1 MPELNPEA
9 AFDEVKTRTLAAIR
23 AQFPMAGTKHRLE
36 LVNLVVEDN
45 LHLDDIQSQ
54 YQKRVEGGT
63 WAVPV
68 KATLRLVEISS
79 GKKLDENT
87 IVVARIPK
95 ITRRY
100 SYIVDGHERQHDS
113 VFLLKPGVYHRVAD
127 NGEIQARWAFQGK
140 KGFDLDI
147 DRASGRV
154 TVAIGTST
162 VPIYSVLK
170 ALNVSDDDMEKALGK
185 DVFAANKAKSK
196 PEDLL
201 KIPKTFAKTNE
212 DKKKVAGMSTA
223 DAAAYVQKLFQ
234 EMRTTRPD
242 GDQHNTLGVEFGHVT
257 APSLMA
263 SAKRVLDISRGKA
276 EPDDRQ
282 SLAAKDITSTPDFV
296 ERFIT
301 RGQRDITRKIT
312 AVIDRASR
320 LADLPVRD
328 LYTGAIG
335 NTFRG
340 AQLPEQTNPL
350 QFLSGHMR
358 TTILGADF
366 GGIKGGDTIK
376 TDDKLINPSHLGFLD
391 PVQTP
396 ESESTGISLHLPIGA
411 RKKGKILVTR
421 VWDVKKGA
429 FIEATPGTLER
440 AVVAY
445 PDQVSWKN
453 GKPEPVSDLVTVYD
467 AQRRTAQRPWSE
479 VQYVLPSS
487 KGLFSF
493 AANLIPFLSTNS
505 GNRTMFATKQ
515 MEQAIS
521 LKNREAPLVQT
532 KTDGGYTFEQL
543 VGSFGSHASPVAG
556 TVTKITEGEVQIKG
570 SDGKIS
576 KVSLYD
582 HFPLNG
588 GKTMM
593 HSEPLVRVGDKV
605 TKGQTIADTNYT
617 KDGHIALGTNM
628 RVGYMTYHGRTF
640 EDSIV
645 ISQSAS
651 ERLIST
657 HLHEMSVD
665 LFAGMQT
672 DKKRWTS
679 YSSPDKATP
688 ARLSKLGDDGVIKE
702 GQRVQ
707 HGDVLI
713 AVVSPARVDSRDE
726 ARTIARSL
734 ATPYDTRGTVYWEH
748 DYPGVVAKIARSGK
762 SVKVFVRTE
771 EPATIGDK
779 LTGRYGNK
787 GIIGTILPD
796 HEMPKNK
803 AGEPLHVILGPAGV
817 PSRMNIGQLLETA
830 ASKIAKKTGKPYVVD
845 NFSPGVDYTQKVMD
859 ELKKHNLSDT
869 EELFDPKT
877 GRSLGQILTGDKY
890 LLKLHHQVDKKM
902 TARSH
907 GGAYDSN
914 GEPPGGSGIP
924 GGGQTL
930 DQLTTY
936 ALLAHGATN
945 ILREAQTWKSDQSQA
960 DVWIALQQNRPL
972 PDPKPNKSM
981 GKFINYMRGMGMHME
996 KKGDK
1001 YVLQPLTDKQT
1012 LHFSTGKLSAPSR
1025 LTTIKGDLKQVT
1037 ARTIEDKGGLFDK
1050 KLTGGLQGNFWTHID
1065 LHHKL
1070 PNPVFEGAIQSLT
1083 GINAKTYEQLTSAEG
1098 HQGGKLGTEVIVDA
1112 LKKINI
1118 DKELKETEAQLP
1130 KLKGAPLDRAYRR
1143 VRYLQ
1148 ALKKTGLTAVDAYTM
1163 NHLPV
1168 LPPTMRPIMVNPDGS
1183 QTVDDLN
1190 LLYQN
1195 VGILNESLRKNVAE
1209 GVGKAGQQK
1218 QVADLYDA
1226 VKSLR
1231 VGGMDIQQKSSK
1243 ARHYRGLM
1251 ELMEGTK
1258 GSYFQSS
1265 VVYRRQDLS
1274 GRSTIITA
1282 PELGLDEVGIPMPVA
1297 FEMYKPFV
1305 VKDLV
1310 AKHNYLPH
1318 EAKKMVDEKHSFA
1331 TEVLHRVVADR
1342 PVLLKRDP
1350 ALHKFSI
1357 MAFTPRITEGKAIG
1371 LHPLVTT
1378 GFNADHD
1385 GDAMAMFVPLGN
1397 EAVEDAK
1404 KMFPSN
1410 NLFSPTSGTVMSMPE
1425 KDLLIGLFQATK
1437 WGDEKAKVKVS
1448 TAAEA
1453 HKLWNEGKVKEAD
1466 LITLNGRET
1475 TVGRAIIASL
1485 LPLNMQHDDKLLHD
1499 KTYRFDKGTLQALL
1513 TRVGKEHKQDY
1524 ARVVKALQDF
1534 SVKAAYFNGSSFSL
1548 HDFHDALKLRDD
1560 ILGKYEA
1567 EEKKIRA
1574 SKISDA
1580 EKDQKIVQLYS
1591 GALDEIKKRGEAA
1604 YGGSKNKMYE
1614 WVAAKARGNWEQFR
1628 QMTFGPILVADA
1640 KNRPVAL
1647 PITKSYAEGLTT
1659 SQYWTSMHGARKG
1672 AIDRAAGTAEPGA
1685 MSKVIIN
1692 TVIDHQITGEDCH
1705 TTKGAALSID
1715 DRDVHDRYLAQPVHI
1730 AAGKDVP
1737 AGTLLTSSV
1746 VQQIRSAKVAQVVVR
1761 SPLHCQMPKGICA
1774 KCYGLNENGHTYKV
1788 GTNVGVIAGHS
1799 LGEPV
1804 TQLAMKTFHTGG
1816 AVSSQKGSDYTADAF
1831 ERVKQIFYVPTTLPG
1846 AATVA
1851 SVAGTITKIQEDKA
1865 RGGYHVYVG
1874 ATEHR
1879 ILADRHLKEDIKVGA
1894 TVKAGQPLTYGAI
1907 NPHDLLAATNNI
1919 HAVRGY
1925 LTDEALSAYGNSG
1938 VKLRRRNVET
1948 VVKAMTNVAR
1958 VEHAPDHPE
1967 YLRGQLVALDQVEN
1981 LNRQAK
1987 TQNLK
1992 PIEYTHVLKSMQ
2004 QVPLT
2009 YSEDFLARANYRYL
2023 KNTFEEAASQAW
2035 TSDIHGSHVAG
2046 LAHGAEYGLKKPQPL
2061 LPPNHPP
2068 PPGLHK

>member
-1 MPELNPEA
+1 MPELNPES
-9 AFDEVKTRTLAAIR
+9 AFDEVKTRAAAAIR

-36 LVNLVVEDN
+36 LENLEVEDN

-68 KATLRLVEISS
+68 KATFRLVDIAT
-79 GKKLDENT
+79 GKKLDEGVIT
-87 IVVARIPK
+87 VARIPK

-127 NGEIQARWAFQGK
+127 NGEIQSKWAFQGK
-140 KGFDLDI
+140 RGFDLNI
-147 DRASGRV
+147 DRATGRV
-154 TVAIGTST
+154 NMSIGTAT

-170 ALNVSDDDMEKALGK
+170 SLNMPDADIEKALGK
-185 DVFAANKAKSK
+185 AVFDANKAKTK

-201 KIPKTFAKTNE
+201 KIPKTFAKTNDE
-212 DKKKVAGMSTA
+212 KKKLVGMTPA
-223 DAAAYVQKLFQ
+223 DASAYVAKLFTD
-234 EMRTTRPD
+234 MKTTRPD
-242 GDQHNTLGVEFGHVT
+242 GDQHNTLGLEFGHVT
-257 APSLMA
+257 APALLA
-263 SAKRVLDISRGKA
+263 SAKRILDISRAHA

-282 SLAAKDITSTPDFV
+282 TLAAKDITSTPDFV

-301 RGQRDITRKIT
+301 RAQRDSTRKIT
-312 AVIDRASR
+312 AVIDRASK
-320 LADLPVRD
+320 LSELPIRD
-328 LYTGAIG
+328 LYTGTIA
-335 NTFRG
+335 NTFRA

-350 QFLSGHMR
+350 QFLSGHLR

-366 GGIKGGDTIK
+366 GGIKGGETIK
-376 TDDKLINPSHLGFLD
+376 TEDKLINASHLGFLD
-391 PVQTP
+391 PIQTP
-396 ESESTGISLHLPIGA
+396 ESDSTGISLNLPIGA
-411 RKKGKILVTR
+411 RKKGKVLVTR
-421 VWDVKKGA
+421 VWDVKKGS
-429 FIEATPGTLER
+429 FVEATPGMLER

-453 GKPEPVSDLVTVYD
+453 GKPTPNGTTVTVFD
-467 AQRRTAQRPWSE
+467 ADRRTAQRAWSD

-493 AANLIPFLSTNS
+493 AANLVPFLSTNS
-505 GNRTMFATKQ
+505 GGRAMFAAKQ

-521 LKNREAPLVQT
+521 LKDREAPLVQT
-532 KTDGGYTFEQL
+532 KTDADYTFDEL
-543 VGSFGSHASPVAG
+543 VGTFGSHTAPTSG
-556 TVTKITEGEVQIKG
+556 TVAKVDSSHVHIKG
-570 SDGKIS
+570 DDGKVK
-576 KVSLYD
+576 KVALYD

-588 GKTMM
+588 GKTML
-593 HSEPLVRVGDKV
+593 HSDTLVKAGDKV
-605 TKGQTIADTNYT
+605 KKGQTIADTNYT
-617 KDGHIALGTNM
+617 RGGKLALGTNM

-645 ISQSAS
+645 VSESAAKK
-651 ERLIST
+651 LTST
-657 HLHEMSVD
+657 HLHEMATE

-672 DKKRWTS
+672 DKKRWIS
-679 YSSPDKATP
+679 YSTPDKATA
-688 ARLSKLGDDGVIKE
+688 ARVNKLGDDGVIKE
-702 GQRVQ
+702 GQRVE

-713 AVVSPARVDSRDE
+713 AVVAPARVDPRDE

-734 ATPYDTRGTVYWEH
+734 ATPYDTRGSVYWEH
-748 DYPGVVAKIARSGK
+748 DYPGVVAKVSRSGK

-771 EPATIGDK
+771 EPSTIGDK

-796 HEMPKNK
+796 HEMPHDKEGK
-803 AGEPLHVILGPAGV
+803 PLEVILGPAGV

-830 ASKIAKKTGKPYVVD
+830 ASKIARKTGKPYVVD

-859 ELKKHNLSDT
+859 ELKQHNLSDT

-877 GRSLGQILTGDKY
+877 KRSLGKILTGDQY

-936 ALLAHGATN
+936 ALLAHGASN
-945 ILREAQTWKSDQSQA
+945 ILREAQTWKSDQTQS
-960 DVWIALQQNRPL
+960 DVWVALQQNRPL

-981 GKFINYMRGMGMHME
+981 GKFINYMRAMGMHME

-1001 YVLQPLTDKQT
+1001 YVLQPLTDEQT
-1012 LHFSTGKLSAPSR
+1012 LKFSTGKLAAPSK

-1065 LHHKL
+1065 LHHRL
-1070 PNPVFEGAIQSLT
+1070 PNPVFERAIQSLT
-1083 GINAKTYEQLTSAEG
+1083 GIDEKTYDKLVSAEG
-1098 HQGGKLGTEVIVDA
+1098 NEGGKLGTEVIVDA
-1112 LKKINI
+1112 LKKIDV
-1118 DKELKETEAQLP
+1118 DKELKDLQAQLP
-1130 KLKGAPLDRAYRR
+1130 KLKAAPLDRAYRR
-1143 VRYLQ
+1143 IRYLQ
-1148 ALKKTGLTAVDAYTM
+1148 ALKKTNIKPVDAYTM

-1168 LPPTMRPIMVNPDGS
+1168 LPPTMRPLMVNPDGT

-1209 GVGKAGQQK
+1209 GVGKAAQQK
-1218 QVADLYDA
+1218 QVADLYDS
-1226 VKSLR
+1226 VKALR

-1282 PELGLDEVGIPMPVA
+1282 PELGLDEAGIPLPIA

-1305 VKDLV
+1305 VKELH
-1310 AKHNYLPH
+1310 ARHNYLPH
-1318 EAKKMVDEKHSFA
+1318 EAKKMVDEKHPFA
-1331 TEVLHRVVADR
+1331 VEVLHRVVADR

-1350 ALHKFSI
+1350 SLHKFSI
-1357 MAFTPRITEGKAIG
+1357 LAFTPRITEGKAIG

-1385 GDAMAMFVPLGN
+1385 GDTMALYVPLGN

-1404 KMFPSN
+1404 KMMPSN
-1410 NLFSPTSGTVMSMPE
+1410 NLFSPTSGQIMAMPE

-1437 WGDEKAKVKVS
+1437 WGDKASVKIAS
-1448 TAAEA
+1448 AEEA
-1453 HKLWNEGKVKEAD
+1453 YKLWTDGKVHED
-1466 LITLNGRET
+1466 QTFNLNGRET
-1475 TVGRAIIASL
+1475 TVGRAIIAHF
-1485 LPLNMQHDDKLLHD
+1485 LPTDMQNDDKLLHD
-1499 KTYRFDKGTLQALL
+1499 KSYRFDKGTLQTLL
-1513 TRVGKEHKQDY
+1513 TKVAKEHKQDY
-1524 ARVVKALQDF
+1524 ARVVKSLQDF

-1548 HDFHDALKLRDD
+1548 HDFHDAVKLRDD

-1580 EKDQKIVQLYS
+1580 EKDQKIIQLYA
-1591 GALDEIKKRGEAA
+1591 GAVDEIKKKGEAA

-1640 KNRPVAL
+1640 KNRPI
-1647 PITKSYAEGLTT
+1647 PIPINKSYAEGLTT

-1685 MSKVIIN
+1685 MSKIIIN

-1705 TTKGAALSID
+1705 TTKGVALSID
-1715 DRDVHDRYLAQPVHI
+1715 DRDVHDRYLAQPVHVSG
-1730 AAGKDVP
+1730 GKDVP
-1737 AGTLLTSSV
+1737 ANTLLTSQV
-1746 VQQIRSAKVAQVVVR
+1746 VQQLRAAKVAQVVVR
-1761 SPLHCQMPKGICA
+1761 SPLYCQMPKGTCA
-1774 KCYGLNENGHTYKV
+1774 KCYGLNENGKHYNV
-1788 GTNVGVIAGHS
+1788 GTNVGVIAGHT
-1799 LGEPV
+1799 LGEPM
-1804 TQLAMKTFHTGG
+1804 TQMAMKTFHTGG
-1816 AVSSQKGSDYTADAF
+1816 TVSSSKGGGEYSADAF
-1831 ERVKQIFYVPTTLPG
+1831 ERVKQIFNVPAILPG
-1846 AATVA
+1846 AATI
-1851 SVAGTITKIQEDKA
+1851 SSIGGKITKIEEDKA
-1865 RGGYHVYVG
+1865 RGGHRVFVNDK
-1874 ATEHR
+1874 EHR
-1879 ILADRHLKEDIKVGA
+1879 VLADRHLLDTTKVG
-1894 TVKAGQPLTYGAI
+1894 TEVKAGQPLSHGAI
-1907 NPHDLLAATNNI
+1907 NPHDLLDATGNI
-1919 HAVRGY
+1919 HVVRNY
-1925 LTDEALSAYGNSG
+1925 LTNEALSAYANSG
-1938 VKLRRRNVET
+1938 AKLRRRNVET
-1948 VVKAMTNVAR
+1948 VVKSMTNVVR
-1958 VEHAPDHPE
+1958 IENAPDHHE
-1967 YLRGQLVALDQVEN
+1967 YIRGQLAPFDQVEH
-1981 LNRQAK
+1981 LNREAK
-1987 TQNLK
+1987 TKGLH
-1992 PIEYTHVLKSMQ
+1992 PIEFTHVLKSMEQ
-2004 QVPLT
+2004 IPLT
-2009 YSEDFLARANYRYL
+2009 YSEDFLARANYRRL
-2023 KNTFEEAASQAW
+2023 KDTFTEAASQAW
-2035 TSDIHGSHVAG
+2035 SSDIHGSHVAG
-2046 LAHGAEYGLKKPQPL
+2046 LAHGAEYGLKKLQ
-2061 LPPNHPP
+2061 
-2068 PPGLHK
+2068 PPGQAPHV

>member
-1 MPELNPEA
+1 MPDLNPEA
-9 AFDEVKTRTLAAIR
+9 AFNEIKTRAVAAISS
-23 AQFPMAGTKHRLE
+23 QFPMAGTKKRLE
-36 LVNLVVEDN
+36 LVGIEVQDN

-68 KATLRLVEISS
+68 RATLRLVDIAS
-79 GKKLDENT
+79 GKKLDEDT
-87 IVVARIPK
+87 VTVARIPK

-127 NGEIQARWAFQGK
+127 NGEIEARWAFQGK
-140 KGFDLDI
+140 KGFDLNI
-147 DRASGRV
+147 DRSTGRV
-154 TVAIGTST
+154 TMAIGTST
-162 VPIYSVLK
+162 VPVYSVLK
-170 ALNVSDDDMEKALGK
+170 SLNMSDADIEKAFGK
-185 DVFAANKAKSK
+185 TVFEVNKARAK

-201 KIPKTFAKTNE
+201 KIPKTFAKTAE
-212 DKKKVAGMSTA
+212 EKKKAASMSVA
-223 DAAAYVQKLFQ
+223 DASAYVAKLFSD
-234 EMRTTRPD
+234 MKTTRPD
-242 GDQHNTLGVEFGHVT
+242 GDQHNTLGLEFGHVT
-257 APSLMA
+257 APALLA
-263 SAKRVLDISRGKA
+263 SSKRILDISRAHA

-282 SLAAKDITSTPDFV
+282 TLAAKDITSTADFV

-301 RGQRDITRKIT
+301 RNQRDATRKIT
-312 AVIDRASR
+312 AVIDRASK
-320 LADLPVRD
+320 LSEIPARD
-328 LYTGAIG
+328 LYTGTIG
-335 NTFRG
+335 NTFRAG
-340 AQLPEQTNPL
+340 QLPEQTNPL
-350 QFLSGHMR
+350 QFLSGHLR

-366 GGIKGGDTIK
+366 GGIKGGETIK
-376 TDDKLINPSHLGFLD
+376 TEDKLINASHLGFLD

-396 ESESTGISLHLPIGA
+396 ESDATGISLHLPIGA
-411 RKKGKILVTR
+411 RKKGKVLVTR

-429 FIEATPGTLER
+429 FVDATPGTLEQ

-453 GKPEPVSDLVTVYD
+453 GKPVPNSNMVTVFD
-467 AQRRTAQRPWSE
+467 SDRRTAQRPWAE

-493 AANLIPFLSTNS
+493 AANLVPFLSTNS
-505 GNRTMFATKQ
+505 GNRAMFAAKQ

-521 LKNREAPLVQT
+521 LKDREAPLVQT
-532 KTDGGYTFEQL
+532 KTDSNYTFDQL
-543 VGSFGSHASPVAG
+543 VGTFGSHAAPVAG
-556 TVTKITEGEVQIKG
+556 TVTKVDASHIHIKAD
-570 SDGKIS
+570 DGKVR
-576 KVSLYD
+576 KVALYD

-588 GKTMM
+588 GKTML
-593 HSEPLVRVGDKV
+593 HSDPLVKAGDKV
-605 TKGQTIADTNYT
+605 KQGQVVADSNYT
-617 KDGHIALGTNM
+617 RDGSLALGTNM

-645 ISQSAS
+645 VSESAAKK
-651 ERLIST
+651 LTST
-657 HLHEMSVD
+657 HLHEMGVE
-665 LFAGMQT
+665 LFSGMQT
-672 DKKRWTS
+672 DKKRWIS
-679 YSSPDKATP
+679 YSSPDKAT
-688 ARLSKLGDDGVIKE
+688 AQRVNKLGDDGVIKQ
-702 GQRVQ
+702 GQRVE

-713 AVVSPARVDSRDE
+713 AVVAPARVDPRDE

-734 ATPYDTRGTVYWEH
+734 ATPYDTRGSVFWEH
-748 DYPGVVAKIARSGK
+748 DYPGVVAKVVRAGK

-771 EPATIGDK
+771 EPSTVGDK

-796 HEMPKNK
+796 HEMPHDKDGK
-803 AGEPLHVILGPAGV
+803 PVDVILGPAGV

-830 ASKIAKKTGKPYVVD
+830 ASKIARKTGKPYVVD
-845 NFSPGVDYTQKVMD
+845 NFQPGVDYTQKVMD
-859 ELKKHNLSDT
+859 ELKQHKLSDT

-877 GRSLGQILTGDKY
+877 KRSLGQILTGDQY

-945 ILREAQTWKSDQSQA
+945 ILREAQTWKSDQSQS
-960 DVWIALQQNRPL
+960 DVWVALQQNRPL

-981 GKFINYMRGMGMHME
+981 GKFINYMRAMGMHME

-1001 YVLQPLTDKQT
+1001 YVLQPLTDAQT
-1012 LHFSTGKLSAPSR
+1012 LKFSTGKLAAPSK

-1050 KLTGGLQGNFWTHID
+1050 KLTGGLQGNFWTHLD
-1065 LHHKL
+1065 LNHRL
-1070 PNPVFEGAIQSLT
+1070 PNPVFERAIQSLT
-1083 GINAKTYEQLTSAEG
+1083 GIDEKAYEKLISHEG

-1112 LKKINI
+1112 LKNI
-1118 DKELKETEAQLP
+1118 DVDKELKDLNSQIG

-1143 VRYLQ
+1143 IRYLQ
-1148 ALKKTGLTAVDAYTM
+1148 ALKKTGIKPVDAYTM
-1163 NHLPV
+1163 QHLPV
-1168 LPPTMRPIMVNPDGS
+1168 LPPTMRPLMVNPDGS

-1209 GVGKAGQQK
+1209 GVGKAAQQK

-1231 VGGMDIQQKSSK
+1231 VGGLDIQQKSSK

-1282 PELGLDEVGIPMPVA
+1282 PELGLDEAGIPLPIA

-1305 VKDLV
+1305 VKELH
-1310 AKHNYLPH
+1310 ARHNYLPH
-1318 EAKKMVDEKHSFA
+1318 EAKKMVDEKHPFA
-1331 TEVLHRVVADR
+1331 VEVLHRVVADR

-1350 ALHKFSI
+1350 SLHKFSI
-1357 MAFTPRITEGKAIG
+1357 LAFTPRITEGKAIG
-1371 LHPLVTT
+1371 LHPLVTS

-1385 GDAMAMFVPLGN
+1385 GDTMALYVPLGN
-1397 EAVEDAK
+1397 EAVNDAK
-1404 KMFPSN
+1404 KMMPSN
-1410 NLFSPTSGTVMSMPE
+1410 NLFSPTSGQIMPMPE

-1437 WGDEKAKVKVS
+1437 WGEPAKVKIGS
-1448 TAAEA
+1448 AEEA
-1453 HKLWNEGKVKEAD
+1453 YKLWNDGKIHED
-1466 LITLNGRET
+1466 QTFTFHGRET
-1475 TVGRAIIASL
+1475 TVGRAIIAHF
-1485 LPLNMQHDDKLLHD
+1485 LPPDMQNDEKLLHD
-1499 KTYRFDKGTLQALL
+1499 KNYRFDKGTLQNLL
-1513 TRVGKEHKQDY
+1513 TRVAKEHKQDY
-1524 ARVVKALQDF
+1524 ARVVKSLQDF

-1548 HDFHDALKLRDD
+1548 NDFHDAIKLRDS
-1560 ILGKYEA
+1560 ILGKYED
-1567 EEKKIRA
+1567 EEKKIRS
-1574 SKISDA
+1574 SKISQA
-1580 EKDQKIVQLYS
+1580 EKDQKIVQLYA
-1591 GALDEIKKRGEAA
+1591 GALDEIKKKGEAA
-1604 YGGSKNKMYE
+1604 YGTSKNKMYE

-1685 MSKVIIN
+1685 LSKVIIN
-1692 TVIDHQITGEDCH
+1692 TVIDHQITAEDCH
-1705 TTKGAALSID
+1705 TTKGSALSID
-1715 DRDVHDRYLAQPVHI
+1715 DRDVHDRYLAQPVHVTG
-1730 AAGKDVP
+1730 GKDVP
-1737 AGTLLTSSV
+1737 AGTLLTSQV
-1746 VQQIRSAKVAQVVVR
+1746 IQQLRVAKIPQVIVR
-1761 SPLHCQMPKGICA
+1761 SPLHCQMQKGICA
-1774 KCYGLNENGHTYKV
+1774 KCYGLNENGHTYSV

-1816 AVSSQKGSDYTADAF
+1816 AVSSQKGGDYTADAF
-1831 ERVKQIFYVPTTLPG
+1831 ERVKQIFKVPATLPG
-1846 AATVA
+1846 SATIAAV
-1851 SVAGTITKIQEDKA
+1851 SGKVTKVEQDKA
-1865 RGGYHVYVG
+1865 RGGYNVFVNDK
-1874 ATEHR
+1874 AHR
-1879 ILADRHLKEDIKVGA
+1879 ILADRHILETVKPGLE
-1894 TVKAGQPLTYGAI
+1894 VKAGDPLSHGPI
-1907 NPHDLLAATNNI
+1907 NPHELLEATKNI

-1925 LTDEALSAYGNSG
+1925 LTNEALSAYGNSG

-1967 YLRGQLVALDQVEN
+1967 YLRGQLIALDHVEN
-1981 LNRQAK
+1981 LNREAK
-1987 TQNLK
+1987 KQGLA
-1992 PIEYTHVLKSMQ
+1992 PIEHVPVLKSME

-2009 YSEDFLARANYRYL
+2009 HSEDFLARANYRRL
-2023 KNTFEEAASQAW
+2023 KDTFTEAASQAW
-2035 TSDIHGSHVAG
+2035 TSDIHGSNVAG
-2046 LAHGAEYGLKKPQPL
+2046 LAHGAEFGLRKPQALIPA
-2061 LPPNHPP
+2061 
-2068 PPGLHK
+2068 GVTHK